1 MQCHSRQSPHYT
13 LQTQKAHTNYTPSTH
28 IPLPLC
34 LQWIIVRKLQQ
45 ALQDAA
51 VMPNY
56 HQYLIEKHNWMNQ
69 DCDNINWNVLPLA
82 MNQFTTND
90 CQQLQKFLHDWLPL
104 NSRHHTS
111 KSATT
116 TLCLSC
122 HKQDEDFWHFLECQH
137 QPCPT
142 LFCNLQQNL
151 TKLHLQH
158 NIDPDLYQMLWQ
170 GICSICFNTPPSQT
184 ASNLPRGIVSP
195 VSWKKDHRVGPIIL
209 RLHCHVLGPTHQLH
223 QQWKH
228 QWHNLLLPGNDLHL
242 AIHPSN
248 LDPLQPKPSFQNAKK
263 HWPQ

>member
-1 MQCHSRQSPHYT
+1 
-13 LQTQKAHTNYTPSTH
+13 
-28 IPLPLC
+28 
-34 LQWIIVRKLQQ
+34 
-45 ALQDAA
+45 
-51 VMPNY
+51 MPNY

-170 GICSICFNTPPSQT
+170 GICSICFNTPLPKLQATYPEALCHLFHEKKTIGWDQLYYGCIAMSWAQHINYTSNGNINGTIFYSQVMT
-184 ASNLPRGIVSP
+184 YIWQYILATWTHCNQNLHSKMQTNIDHSNLHKNGLNLIHMVQRYPQL
-195 VSWKKDHRVGPIIL
+195 DHLVTNNTEQCIMA
-209 RLHCHVLGPTHQLH
+209 
-223 QQWKH
+223 
-228 QWHNLLLPGNDLHL
+228 HL
-242 AIHPSN
+242 IPAI
-248 LDPLQPKPSFQNAKK
+248 
-263 HWPQ
+263 